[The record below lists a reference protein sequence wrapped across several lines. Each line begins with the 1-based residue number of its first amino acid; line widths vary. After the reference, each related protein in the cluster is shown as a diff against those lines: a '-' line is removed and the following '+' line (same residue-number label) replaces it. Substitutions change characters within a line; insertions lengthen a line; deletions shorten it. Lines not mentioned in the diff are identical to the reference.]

1 MLDYGSS
8 TSLPAQYRI
17 ALAISLA
24 LLLHTLGL
32 SAIPLLSEPT
42 EHPTPTMTIALIPAG
57 SEAAPR
63 ATASPEKKTR
73 VEAPT
78 TNTTMVN
85 SPQVRHRISPS
96 QTPTPAPPAIEAAQA
111 VETAPET
118 APSPSNT
125 AGTASRSP
133 VAESHRDIAQITE
146 APEESDAYVISLA
159 TRIARELK
167 YGRIPT
173 LRNLTAPVAME
184 IELHL
189 LSNGA
194 LIKADVYRSS
204 GMEAIDGAAY
214 RAALAA
220 SPYPE
225 PPGKEG
231 RQQRYRVELLF
242 SPERLEN

>member
-1 MLDYGSS
+1 MLDYGST

-24 LLLHTLGL
+24 LFLHTLGL

-42 EHPTPTMTIALIPAG
+42 EQTTPTMTIALIPVG
-57 SEAAPR
+57 SEATP
-63 ATASPEKKTR
+63 ATSASPGKTR
-73 VEAPT
+73 AEARVTNKTIVNSRQEQHRIMPEPAPT
-78 TNTTMVN
+78 T
-85 SPQVRHRISPS
+85 S
-96 QTPTPAPPAIEAAQA
+96 PPANESAQTT
-111 VETAPET
+111 ETTPQT

-125 AGTASRSP
+125 AGAPSDSP
-133 VAESHRDIAQITE
+133 AAESRRDIAQMTE
-146 APEESDAYVISLA
+146 APKETDAYVIKLA
-159 TRIARELK
+159 TRVADELK
-167 YGRIPT
+167 RSRVPT
-173 LRNLTAPVAME
+173 VRKLSSPVAME

-204 GMEAIDGAAY
+204 GTEAIDGAAY

-231 RQQRYRVELLF
+231 GQQRYRVELLF

>member
-42 EHPTPTMTIALIPAG
+42 EHPTPTMTIALIPTG
-57 SEAAPR
+57 SEATPR
-63 ATASPEKKTR
+63 TTSSPGEETR
-73 VEAPT
+73 AEAPT
-78 TNTTMVN
+78 TNTATVN
-85 SPQVRHRISPS
+85 SRQVRH
-96 QTPTPAPPAIEAAQA
+96 QVTPTPTTAPPANEAAPTA
-111 VETAPET
+111 ETAPQT
-118 APSPSNT
+118 APSPATT
-125 AGTASRSP
+125 AGIASDSP
-133 VAESHRDIAQITE
+133 VAESHRDTAQMTE
-146 APEESDAYVISLA
+146 APGETDAYVISLA

-167 YGRIPT
+167 HGRIPT
-173 LRNLTAPVAME
+173 LRNLTTPVAME

-194 LIKADVYRSS
+194 LIKADVHRSS

-231 RQQRYRVELLF
+231 GQQRYRVELLF

>member
-57 SEAAPR
+57 SEATPR
-63 ATASPEKKTR
+63 TTASPGEETR
-73 VEAPT
+73 AESPT
-78 TNTTMVN
+78 TNTATVN
-85 SPQVRHRISPS
+85 SRQVRHQI
-96 QTPTPAPPAIEAAQA
+96 TPAPAPTTAPPANEAAQA
-111 VETAPET
+111 VETAPQT
-118 APSPSNT
+118 APSPSTT
-125 AGTASRSP
+125 AGIASDSP
-133 VAESHRDIAQITE
+133 VAESHRDIVQMTE
-146 APEESDAYVISLA
+146 APEKTDAYVISLA

-167 YGRIPT
+167 HGRMPT
-173 LRNLTAPVAME
+173 LRNLTTPVAME

-225 PPGKEG
+225 PPGKEV

>member
-32 SAIPLLSEPT
+32 SAIPQLSEPT
-42 EHPTPTMTIALIPAG
+42 ERPTPTMTIALIPAG
-57 SEAAPR
+57 SEATPR
-63 ATASPEKKTR
+63 TTTSPGEETR
-73 VEAPT
+73 AEAPT
-78 TNTTMVN
+78 NNTAIVN
-85 SPQVRHRISPS
+85 SRQVRHQI
-96 QTPTPAPPAIEAAQA
+96 TPAPAPPANEAAQA
-111 VETAPET
+111 VETVPQT
-118 APSPSNT
+118 APSPSTT
-125 AGTASRSP
+125 AGIASDSP
-133 VAESHRDIAQITE
+133 VAESHRDIVQMTK
-146 APEESDAYVISLA
+146 APEETDAYVISLA

-167 YGRIPT
+167 HGRIPT
-173 LRNLTAPVAME
+173 LRNLTTPVAME

-225 PPGKEG
+225 PPGTEG